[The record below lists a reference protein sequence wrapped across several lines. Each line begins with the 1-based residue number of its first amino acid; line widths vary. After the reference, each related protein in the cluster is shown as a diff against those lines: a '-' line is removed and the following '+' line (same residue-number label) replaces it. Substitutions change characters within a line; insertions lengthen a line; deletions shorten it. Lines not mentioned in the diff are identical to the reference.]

1 MKKTVVTILLVLP
14 FLLIYFISFTGQ
26 VLSQYTHIYVER
38 VVVLDEKGDEYNQ
51 NEIIKINLSETFD
64 LRIKIYPE
72 LASNKKVKI
81 TNGNSRVCTVDEE
94 NYKVTASS
102 TEFGE
107 SNIIITSEDR
117 HFVQFSIIIKV
128 AQDEPDD
135 IIFNNIENYQLTIP
149 KGKTFAVDFSVV
161 PETTISEYKELIWQA
176 VNPQGQNI
184 ISVTRNGVIKAIN
197 EGTAKVIVK
206 TASDKFETISK
217 EIIVT
222 VTLDLG
228 NGVWFQNDNPI
239 GSAYLVTNPNFD
251 LKTITRIIGV
261 EGVDMSDLV
270 YKLETSPSVE
280 EIDYSNISS
289 NVIANGEIK
298 FLREGTIVKVSVN
311 INTDTTNGYNTND
324 VITLV
329 YLENPPII

>member
-149 KGKTFAVDFSVV
+149 KGKNFAVDFSVV
-161 PETTISEYKELIWQA
+161 PETTISE
-176 VNPQGQNI
+176 
-184 ISVTRNGVIKAIN
+184 
-197 EGTAKVIVK
+197 
-206 TASDKFETISK
+206 
-217 EIIVT
+217 
-222 VTLDLG
+222 
-228 NGVWFQNDNPI
+228 
-239 GSAYLVTNPNFD
+239 
-251 LKTITRIIGV
+251 
-261 EGVDMSDLV
+261 
-270 YKLETSPSVE
+270 
-280 EIDYSNISS
+280 
-289 NVIANGEIK
+289 
-298 FLREGTIVKVSVN
+298 
-311 INTDTTNGYNTND
+311 
-324 VITLV
+324 
-329 YLENPPII
+329 

>member
-1 MKKTVVTILLVLP
+1 M
-14 FLLIYFISFTGQ
+14 
-26 VLSQYTHIYVER
+26 
-38 VVVLDEKGDEYNQ
+38 
-51 NEIIKINLSETFD
+51 
-64 LRIKIYPE
+64 
-72 LASNKKVKI
+72 
-81 TNGNSRVCTVDEE
+81 
-94 NYKVTASS
+94 
-102 TEFGE
+102 
-107 SNIIITSEDR
+107 
-117 HFVQFSIIIKV
+117 
-128 AQDEPDD
+128 
-135 IIFNNIENYQLTIP
+135 
-149 KGKTFAVDFSVV
+149 
-161 PETTISEYKELIWQA
+161 
-176 VNPQGQNI
+176 
-184 ISVTRNGVIKAIN
+184 
-197 EGTAKVIVK
+197 
-206 TASDKFETISK
+206 
-217 EIIVT
+217 
-222 VTLDLG
+222 DLG